1 MIDQARRVR
10 LARIA
15 AIDRAIALCN
25 ELQEETY
32 DGAGKAALHEL
43 AQRLREER
51 VTEWKSA

>member
-1 MIDQARRVR
+1 MIEEVRRVR

-43 AQRLREER
+43 AQRLRKER
-51 VTEWKSA
+51 NPQ